1 MGAEIFD
8 VEINLDGVLLLYA
21 TKVSS
26 KKNNDSNTKNTFNG
40 DVTIGAMNT
49 GGTISIEGLHYPT
62 DVESAVM
69 LENLLD
75 NEKIKT
81 VVCAGT
87 GYTAGGDP
95 YRRTLIGTDVT
106 VTSDEDDWSVSDGV
120 TQKLEFTVNKL
131 VRTYET
137 I

>member
-26 KKNNDSNTKNTFNG
+26 KKNNDSTVKNTFNG

-49 GGTISIEGLHYPT
+49 GGTISIEGLYYPT
-62 DVESAVM
+62 DVNQAIL

-81 VVCAGT
+81 VVCSGT
-87 GYTAGGDP
+87 SYTAGGDP
-95 YRRTLIGTDVT
+95 YRKSIIGTDVT

-120 TQKLEFTVNKL
+120 TQKLEFSVNKL
-131 VRTYET
+131 TRQVEG

>member
-26 KKNNDSNTKNTFNG
+26 KKNNDSNKKTTFNG

-49 GGTISIEGLHYPT
+49 GGTISIEGLYYPT
-62 DVESAVM
+62 DVQQAIL
-69 LENLLD
+69 LEEMLD
-75 NEKIKT
+75 NEKIK
-81 VVCAGT
+81 VVTCSGT
-87 GYTAGGDP
+87 AYTAGGDP
-95 YRRTLIGTDVT
+95 YRRSLIGTDVT
-106 VTSDEDDWSVSDGV
+106 VTSDEDDWSPSDGV

-131 VRTYET
+131 VRQIEG

>member
-26 KKNNDSNTKNTFNG
+26 KKNNDSNKKNTFNG

-49 GGTISIEGLHYPT
+49 GGTISIEGLYYPT
-62 DVESAVM
+62 DVEQAIL
-69 LENLLD
+69 LEELLD
-75 NEKIKT
+75 NEHIK
-81 VVCAGT
+81 VVTCSGT
-87 GYTAGGDP
+87 AYTAGGDP
-95 YRRTLIGTDVT
+95 YRRSLIGTDVT
-106 VTSDEDDWSVSDGV
+106 VTSDEDDWSPSDGV

-131 VRTYET
+131 VRQIEG

>member
-26 KKNNDSNTKNTFNG
+26 KKNNDSNSKTTFNG

-49 GGTISIEGLHYPT
+49 GGTISIEGLYYPT
-62 DVESAVM
+62 DVQQAIL
-69 LENLLD
+69 LEELLD
-75 NEKIKT
+75 NEKIK
-81 VVCAGT
+81 VVTCSGT
-87 GYTAGGDP
+87 AYTAGGDP
-95 YRRTLIGTDVT
+95 YRRSLIGTDVT
-106 VTSDEDDWSVSDGV
+106 VTSDEDDWSPSDGV

-131 VRTYET
+131 VRQIEG